1 MSLLQNSNAV
11 TPVSGYNID
20 YSCRFNAG
28 DPGYLQKN
36 FSSGSPG
43 TTWTWSCWIKRSKL
57 GATQQPFDCYIDGSN
72 RHHLAFNADDTFNT
86 YLLYSGSTT
95 VALRTTRLYRDPSA
109 WYHIVVVWDTTNVTS
124 TERVRFYTNGVRDTV
139 NIVESSAY
147 PAQNDLS
154 PMTDDVQHAISV
166 YSGNFSSSPSGWY
179 LAEMNFIDGT
189 AVAPSSF
196 AEADEDTNE
205 WKAIRYGGSYGTAGF
220 YLKFEDA
227 ADLGNDSSGNG
238 NDWTVGNLVA
248 TDQMID
254 TPQNSTG
261 GNFATWNP
269 LCYAGGYLQYSEGN
283 LKITGGSAASSGNT
297 PCTFTPPSTGKWY
310 WELECVTT
318 YSDWPFIGTVD
329 STVYEV
335 VATWS
340 ANDGRPGESESNG
353 GWKIGSTGNYETDG
367 GGESA
372 GGQAY
377 VNGNIIQFALDH
389 DNGALYYG
397 VNNVWY
403 TPTANTAVPT
413 SGASRTG
420 AVMTWTAG
428 ARSFIPAIQQY
439 DTSFMTG
446 NFGQD
451 SSFAGSKTAQGN
463 KDGNNNGD
471 FYYTPPA
478 GYLALCSDNLPD
490 PAIALPGEHFDT
502 LLWTGDG
509 TAGAK
514 TISGLSFQPDFF
526 FQGARAGGG
535 GGAHLTYDAV
545 RGFGSTKELTT
556 DSDKIEGGENA
567 DEYGFVSDVT
577 SDGVTYGQGSLGV
590 SSGIVYYNKN
600 NAGYASW
607 LWKAGGTPTADNV
620 ASPGNTPTAGSVKI
634 NGADLES
641 GLAGTTAAKRISANT
656 TNGFSIVS
664 YVGTGGTATVGHG
677 LAVAPSLVA
686 IKRLDTT
693 GYWIVSSPSLQ
704 VNTYPNNMYWNDTA
718 HQQNDQI
725 MGGQPTSDV
734 FQLRTSGT
742 VNASSG
748 EYVAYCWN
756 EIKGYSNIGSYTGN
770 GTTDNAFVYTGFRPA
785 WLFVKKYSASGT
797 GWYFWD
803 NKRNTYNVM
812 LDTFAINTS
821 SAEELNNIE
830 MDFVS
835 NGFKVRSGGS
845 AAGQST
851 QTFLYMAFAE
861 SPFKTARAR

>member
-109 WYHIVVVWDTTNVTS
+109 WYHIVVVWDTTNPTS

-166 YSGNFSSSPSGWY
+166 YSGNFTSSPSGWY

-261 GNFATWNP
+261 GNFCTLNP
-269 LCYAGGYLQYSEGN
+269 LALGDNGSWNGALIEGN
-283 LKITGGSAASSGNT
+283 LSMSGSSGLAHSRSTFALDNVNGSYWEVRWGSATDCNAGISKLGNNNLTSSSKIGAD
-297 PCTFTPPSTGKWY
+297 PGYLETGYK
-310 WELECVTT
+310 
-318 YSDWPFIGTVD
+318 
-329 STVYEV
+329 
-335 VATWS
+335 
-340 ANDGRPGESESNG
+340 
-353 GWKIGSTGNYETDG
+353 GSTGVIDTNGSTEATYATSAQGDILAFAYKDG
-367 GGESA
+367 RLYVGKIASA
-372 GGQAY
+372 SAAPTWFNSGNPVAGTGY
-377 VNGNIIQFALDH
+377 VNATVKPDPTEW
-389 DNGALYYG
+389 A
-397 VNNVWY
+397 VAMNN
-403 TPTANTAVPT
+403 NHK
-413 SGASRTG
+413 
-420 AVMTWTAG
+420 
-428 ARSFIPAIQQY
+428 I
-439 DTSFMTG
+439 
-446 NFGQD
+446 NFGAD
-451 SSFAGSKTAQGN
+451 SSFQGYETAQGN
-463 KDGNNNGD
+463 TDSNGYGD
-471 FYYTPPA
+471 FWGTVPT
-478 GYLALCSDNLPD
+478 GYLALCSNNLPD
-490 PAIALPGEHFDT
+490 PSIPIPTSHFDT

-577 SDGVTYGQGSLGV
+577 SDGVTYGQGSLGTG
-590 SSGIVYYNKN
+590 SGIVYYNTN
-600 NAGYASW
+600 GAGYASW

-845 AAGQST
+845 AAGANGE
-851 QTFLYMAFAE
+851 TFLYMAFAE